1 VSANAPD
8 PASDRFV
15 KYGWI
20 TMGNSHRTFC
30 RLCIAACGLHVEIDA
45 SGDAPRATSVRGD
58 AAHPASAGY
67 ACSKGRS
74 LTEVHAQPGRLDG
87 PLLRGVDGELHSAS
101 WPEALADLD
110 ARLADV
116 VATHGIDSVGF
127 FTGGGTFTDA
137 AAYWS
142 AKRLQ
147 RRLGTKHAY
156 STMTIDAAAKY
167 RVGEMVTGTAA
178 LTPHA
183 DPDAKLVLMIG
194 TNPVVSHGQTPM
206 FENPVERLR
215 ATARSADVWVVDP
228 RTTETARFGNHH
240 LAIRPGTDHVLLAF
254 LVRGVL
260 ERIDLAALRSR
271 ADHVDELVT
280 AVVPF
285 TLDRTV
291 AVTGLGS
298 EVLTSLLNAVHA
310 AGRLAVLSGTGVT
323 MNPGANAVEWMV
335 WALLLATDSFDRP
348 GGMWCN
354 PGYLARL
361 DQRVTLPAAPAAEPG
376 PATRPDIAR
385 LLGEWP
391 ASLIPAEIEA
401 GTLKALVVLGA
412 NLVTCL
418 PDTRRAVAALRQ
430 LDLLV
435 VVDIARTPTADIATH
450 VFGVHAQFERP
461 DVAVFGDLFSPV
473 VTTQYS
479 DALLPQQADR
489 RATWWVTARIGKAL
503 GVDVLPDDLDLDT
516 TTDHD
521 VLARIVGADTLE
533 ALQQSELPWLVAP
546 KPDPGWVES
555 RLPTGRWDLAPAP
568 LVKQLAADRVA
579 VDGPPPLV
587 LIPRRQ
593 PKRLNGTTMREGDRA
608 DVLVHPDDAAA
619 AGVVDGDVIQV
630 ISATGSLRIVA
641 RVTDAIRPGAV
652 SIAHGWAD
660 VNVNVLIR
668 SETIDPLTGM
678 PVMSGTPVTIRG
690 AHTAATSGVTCS

>member
-1 VSANAPD
+1 MSTATA
-8 PASDRFV
+8 
-15 KYGWI
+15 
-20 TMGNSHRTFC
+20 TTHRTFC
-30 RLCIAACGLHVEIDA
+30 RLCIAACGLQVEVDDT
-45 SGDAPRATSVRGD
+45 GDAPRATAVRGD
-58 AAHPASAGY
+58 ADHPASAGY

-74 LTEVHAQPGRLDG
+74 LTDVHVQPGRLNG
-87 PLLRGVDGELHSAS
+87 PLVRGADGELHPAT
-101 WPEALADLD
+101 WPDALTDLD
-110 ARLADV
+110 AQLTDV

-127 FTGGGTFTDA
+127 FTGGGAFTDA

-156 STMTIDAAAKY
+156 STMSIDAAAKY

-178 LTPHA
+178 LTAHA

-206 FENPVERLR
+206 FENPIERLR

-228 RTTETARFGNHH
+228 RTTETTRLGKHH

-260 ERIDLAALRSR
+260 DRADLAALRSR
-271 ADHVDELVT
+271 AEHVDELVT
-280 AVVPF
+280 AVAPF
-285 TLDRTV
+285 TLDRT
-291 AVTGLGS
+291 AGVTGLAADD
-298 EVLTSLLNAVHA
+298 LTALLGAVHA

-335 WALLLATDSFDRP
+335 WALLLATDSYDRP

-361 DQRVTLPAAPAAEPG
+361 DRRDTLPAAPATEPG
-376 PATRPDIAR
+376 PSTRPGIAR

-418 PDTRRAVAALRQ
+418 PDTPRAVAALRQ
-430 LDLLV
+430 LDVLV
-435 VVDIARTPTADIATH
+435 VADIARTPTTDIATH

-461 DVAVFGDLFSPV
+461 DVAVFGDLFSPI
-473 VTTQYS
+473 VTTQYT
-479 DALLPQQADR
+479 DALLPRHADR

-503 GVDVLPDDLDLDT
+503 GVDVLPGGLDLDT
-516 TTDHD
+516 ATDHD
-521 VLARIVGADTLE
+521 VLTHIAGADTLA
-533 ALQQSELPWLVAP
+533 ALRAAERPWAVAP
-546 KPDPGWVES
+546 KPEPGWVEP
-555 RLPTGRWDLAPAP
+555 RLPTGRWDLAPAA
-568 LVKQLAADRVA
+568 LAEQLAADRVA
-579 VDGPPPLV
+579 IDGPPPLV

-593 PKRLNGTTMREGDRA
+593 PKRLNGTTMRDGDRA
-608 DVLVHPDDAAA
+608 DVLVHPDDAAT
-619 AGVVDGDVIQV
+619 AGVADGDVVEIT
-630 ISATGSLRIVA
+630 SAAGSLRLTA
-641 RVTDAIRPGAV
+641 RVTHAIRPGAV

-660 VNVNVLIR
+660 VNVNALID
-668 SETIDPLTGM
+668 SETVDPLTGM
-678 PVMSGTPVTIRG
+678 PVMSGTPVTIN
-690 AHTAATSGVTCS
+690 A

>member
-1 VSANAPD
+1 MVMTS
-8 PASDRFV
+8 
-15 KYGWI
+15 
-20 TMGNSHRTFC
+20 MHRTFC
-30 RLCIAACGLHVEIDA
+30 RLCIAACGLQVEVDGDGDDA
-45 SGDAPRATSVRGD
+45 RATAVRGD
-58 AAHPASAGY
+58 ADHPASTGY

-74 LTEVHAQPGRLDG
+74 LVDVHTQPDRIDG
-87 PLLRGVDGELHSAS
+87 PLVRGADGELRSVS

-116 VATHGIDSVGF
+116 VATHGVDAIGF

-156 STMTIDAAAKY
+156 STMSIDAAAKY

-178 LTPHA
+178 LAAHA
-183 DPDAKLVLMIG
+183 DPAAKLVLMIG

-206 FENPVERLR
+206 FENPIERLR
-215 ATARSADVWVVDP
+215 TTARSADVWVVDP
-228 RTTETARFGNHH
+228 RRTETARLGNHH
-240 LAIRPGTDHVLLAF
+240 LPIRPGTDHVLLAF

-260 ERIDLAALRSR
+260 ARADLAALRAR
-271 ADHVDELVT
+271 ADHVDELVV
-280 AVVPF
+280 AVAPF
-285 TLDRTV
+285 TLERAAT
-291 AVTGLGS
+291 VTGLAAGD
-298 EVLTSLLNAVHA
+298 LTALLDGVHA

-361 DQRVTLPAAPAAEPG
+361 DRRDALPAAPAPEPG
-376 PATRPDIAR
+376 PSTRPDIAR

-418 PDTRRAVAALRQ
+418 PDTPRAVAALRQ

-435 VVDIARTPTADIATH
+435 VADIARTPTVELATH
-450 VFGVHAQFERP
+450 AFGVHAQFERP

-473 VTTQYS
+473 VTTQYTE
-479 DALLPQQADR
+479 ARLPQHPDR
-489 RATWWVTARIGKAL
+489 RATWWVAARIGAAL
-503 GVDVLPDDLDLDT
+503 GVEVLPTGLDLDT
-516 TTDHD
+516 ATDHD
-521 VLARIVGADTLE
+521 VLAHIVGTDTLA
-533 ALQQSELPWLVAP
+533 ALQASELPWAVAP
-546 KPDPGWVES
+546 TPEPGWVEP
-555 RLPTGRWDLAPAP
+555 RLPTGRWDLAPAA
-568 LVKQLAADRVA
+568 LVEQLAADRVA
-579 VDGPPPLV
+579 IDGPPPLV

-593 PKRLNGTTMREGDRA
+593 PKRLNGTTMRRGDRA
-608 DVLVHPDDAAA
+608 DLLVHPDDAAL
-619 AGVVDGDVIQV
+619 AGVADGDVV
-630 ISATGSLRIVA
+630 EVASAAGALRVVA
-641 RVTDAIRPGAV
+641 TVTDAIRPGAV

-660 VNVNVLIR
+660 VNVNVLID
-668 SETIDPLTGM
+668 SETVDPLTGM
-678 PVMSGTPVTIRG
+678 PVMSGTPVTIR
-690 AHTAATSGVTCS
+690 A